1 MKNFLLSLLSE
12 DIRKIAEDAVA
23 KAHVR
28 YGDLILKELVP
39 GHIYV
44 VITNSEQTAMD
55 LNTAIGKELENKSIE
70 VVVIVDNTFHAIDIK
85 SV

>member
-1 MKNFLLSLLSE
+1 MKTFLLSLLSE

-23 KAHVR
+23 KAHTR

-39 GHIYV
+39 GHTYV
-44 VITNSEQTAMD
+44 VITNSEQTAME
-55 LNTAIGKELENKSIE
+55 LNTAIGKELENKGIE

-85 SV
+85 TV